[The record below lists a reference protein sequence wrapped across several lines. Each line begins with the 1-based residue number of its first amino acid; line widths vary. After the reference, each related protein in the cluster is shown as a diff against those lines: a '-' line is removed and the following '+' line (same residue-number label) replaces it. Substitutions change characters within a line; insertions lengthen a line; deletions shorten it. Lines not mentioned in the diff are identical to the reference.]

1 MKRVILYLGSTVGE
15 IADYLDDPE
24 KFIEEYLERTPNMQL
39 KKVSEDTSEDTWEGI
54 FKGITIDRPVML
66 KIADT
71 DLSCPEV
78 KKHLI
83 AQRNKEKREQGK
95 GKSRGR
101 KKLEVVQE

>member
-1 MKRVILYLGSTVGE
+1 MLYLGSTVGDL
-15 IADYLDDPE
+15 ADYLDDPE

-39 KKVSEDTSEDTWEGI
+39 KKVSEDTWEGI

-95 GKSRGR
+95 GKSKGR